1 MDGQTRELHPLE
13 VKVLLRYGT
22 GEAIS
27 HARRTLAVVRQNL
40 GWATV
45 YNAIAIPAAALGYV
59 TPLLAAI
66 GMSLSSLVV
75 VLNAL
80 RLARLAGPGDAPAA
94 CPVPPSAHDAARI

>member
-1 MDGQTRELHPLE
+1 
-13 VKVLLRYGT
+13 
-22 GEAIS
+22 
-27 HARRTLAVVRQNL
+27 VVRQNL

-80 RLARLAGPGDAPAA
+80 RLARVAGTDDVPPA
-94 CPVPPSAHDAARI
+94 CPVPPPAHDVARI